1 MAAVSD
7 PFGLRDAEVVAKH
20 AGLIIGRT
28 NLPIVNQGDALF
40 HVAAIKRSSEL
51 QERMDAIET
60 HLQSDPL
67 LDEDEII

>member
-1 MAAVSD
+1 MSD
-7 PFGLRDAEVVAKH
+7 PFGQRDEDIFARED
-20 AGLIIGRT
+20 GLIIGRT

-40 HVAAIKRSSEL
+40 HVASIKRPSEV

>member
-1 MAAVSD
+1 
-7 PFGLRDAEVVAKH
+7 
-20 AGLIIGRT
+20 T

-40 HVAAIKRSSEL
+40 HIASIKRPSEL